1 MNKIKKF
8 VTLCAVLFL
17 FTLGSQAVFAESMD
31 EGAVKDM
38 ANMVIHLNHHPTDDE
53 KARLQE
59 IIDDG
64 SLSDAVHTIASAMLN
79 MEHRVSAQDKE
90 KLGTIAQDSNV
101 DEDVR
106 TLATAVRNIEHHA
119 SDNDKEM
126 LKKIIGE

>member
-1 MNKIKKF
+1 MNKIRNI

-17 FTLGSQAVFAESMD
+17 FTLGSQAVFAQSMD

-38 ANMVIHLNHHPTDDE
+38 ANMVIHLNHHPTDAE
-53 KARLQE
+53 KVRLQE

-64 SLSDAVHTIASAMLN
+64 SLSDAVHTIASALLN
-79 MEHRVSAQDKE
+79 MVHRASPEDKQ
-90 KLGTIAQDSNV
+90 KLGMIAQDSNV

-119 SDNDKEM
+119 SASDKAM
-126 LKKIIGE
+126 LQKLVGE